1 MAADSSATSSNEVPA
16 EFGFEHYAIGF
27 IDALRRAGL
36 IVPVGR
42 TLTYLEAIET
52 LGVADGEDIYW
63 AGRATLLDR
72 PEDTP
77 LYDAVYRYW
86 WLHDVR
92 ALRENAVEIETV
104 TVAIDDEDDDDPEG
118 SDSDDSLDDE
128 GEIQEVRFSAAEVLS
143 SKDFAECSDA
153 EMAEV
158 YELMARLRLA
168 GPFREARRTRR
179 TNRRARP
186 DIRRT
191 VQLALRSEG
200 EPIRRAF
207 VEHGERP
214 RRVVF
219 LLDVSGSMETYSRVL
234 VRFIHA
240 AVVGR
245 QRVEAFA
252 LGTRLT
258 RLTRELSSRDPD
270 AALTRAGEAV
280 EDWSGGTRLGDGLR
294 MFNDE
299 WGQRGMARGAVVVI
313 LSDGWDRGEPELMDE
328 QMGRLHRVAH
338 SVVWVNPLKASPGYA
353 PLAAGMA
360 AALPHIDTFI
370 EGHSVDSLANLA
382 QVVVTI

>member
-1 MAADSSATSSNEVPA
+1 MTPTSAEYG
-16 EFGFEHYAIGF
+16 EFGFEHYALGF
-27 IDALRRAGL
+27 IDALRRTGL
-36 IVPVGR
+36 SVPIGR
-42 TLTYLEAIET
+42 TLTYLDALST
-52 LGVADGEDIYW
+52 LGVDDGEAVYW

-77 LYDAVYRYW
+77 LYDAVHRYW
-86 WLHDVR
+86 WLHDTR
-92 ALRENAVEIETV
+92 ALRDNAVEIETV
-104 TVAIDDEDDDDPEG
+104 TVAIDEDEDEP
-118 SDSDDSLDDE
+118 DSGPDSGDGDE
-128 GEIQEVRFSAAEVLS
+128 ESEVQEVRFSAAEVLS
-143 SKDFAECSDA
+143 SKDFAECTDA

-158 YELMARLRLA
+158 YELMSRLRLA
-168 GPFREARRTRR
+168 GPFREARRPKR

-207 VEHGERP
+207 VEHGQRP

-270 AALTRAGEAV
+270 SALKKAGEAV

-313 LSDGWDRGEPELMDE
+313 LSDGWDRGEPELMGE

-360 AALPHIDTFI
+360 AALPHVDTFI

-382 QVVVTI
+382 QVVVGV

>member
-1 MAADSSATSSNEVPA
+1 MATQSSTDSEVVA

-27 IDALRRAGL
+27 VDALRRTGL
-36 IVPVGR
+36 IVPIGR
-42 TLTYLEAIET
+42 TLTYLAAIET
-52 LGVADGEDIYW
+52 LGVASGEQIYW

-77 LYDAVYRYW
+77 VYDAVYSYW
-86 WLHDVR
+86 WLHDAR
-92 ALRENAVEIETV
+92 ALRSSAVEIETV
-104 TVAIDDEDDDDPEG
+104 TVAIDDEDADDD
-118 SDSDDSLDDE
+118 DDAGHADDGVDDD

-153 EMAEV
+153 EMTEV

-168 GPFREARRTRR
+168 GPFREARRPQR

-207 VEHGERP
+207 VKHGERP

-270 AALTRAGEAV
+270 AALTRAAEAV

-360 AALPHIDTFI
+360 AAMPHIDTFI

-382 QVVVTI
+382 KVVVDV

>member
-1 MAADSSATSSNEVPA
+1 MTDHTDTTTDTEPVS
-16 EFGFEHYAIGF
+16 FGFEHYALGF
-27 IDALRRAGL
+27 IDALRKTGL
-36 IVPVGR
+36 SVPVGR
-42 TLTYLEAIET
+42 TLTYLDAIAA
-52 LGVADGEDIYW
+52 LGVEDGEQIYW
-63 AGRATLLDR
+63 AGRATLLDC

-86 WLHDVR
+86 WLYDSR
-92 ALRENAVEIETV
+92 ALRDNAVEVETV
-104 TVAIDDEDDDDPEG
+104 TIAVDEEDDEADEG
-118 SDSDDSLDDE
+118 PDTNDSVDDE

-158 YELMARLRLA
+158 YALMSRLRLA
-168 GPFREARRTRR
+168 GPFREARRSRR
-179 TNRRARP
+179 TNRHVRP

-207 VEHGERP
+207 VEHGDRP

-219 LLDVSGSMETYSRVL
+219 LLDVSGSMEAYARVL
-234 VRFIHA
+234 VRFIHG

-270 AALTRAGEAV
+270 AALSRAGEAV
-280 EDWSGGTRLGDGLR
+280 ADWSGGTRLGEGLR
-294 MFNDE
+294 IFNDE

-360 AALPHIDTFI
+360 AALPHVDTFI

-382 QVVVTI
+382 EVVVGV

>member
-1 MAADSSATSSNEVPA
+1 MTPSTPTSEPVVL
-16 EFGFEHYAIGF
+16 GFEHYAIGF
-27 IDALRRAGL
+27 VDALRRTGL
-36 IVPVGR
+36 TVPVGR
-42 TLTYLEAIET
+42 TLTFIDAVT
-52 LGVADGEDIYW
+52 ALGVDDETHVYW
-63 AGRATLLDR
+63 AGRSTLLDR

-77 LYDAVYRYW
+77 LYDAVFRYW
-86 WLHDVR
+86 WNQDER
-92 ALRENAVEIETV
+92 ALRESAVEIETV
-104 TVAIDDEDDDDPEG
+104 TIAVDEEEPDDDGEAGDDEG
-118 SDSDDSLDDE
+118 DE
-128 GEIQEVRFSAAEVLS
+128 DGEIQEVRFSAAEVLS
-143 SKDFAECSDA
+143 AKDFAECTDA

-158 YELMARLRLA
+158 YELMNRLRLA
-168 GPFREARRTRR
+168 GPFREARRSVRTTRR
-179 TNRRARP
+179 VRP

-270 AALTRAGEAV
+270 SALAKAAEAV

-294 MFNDE
+294 MFNDQ

-313 LSDGWDRGEPELMDE
+313 LSDGWDRGEPEVMGE

-360 AALPHIDTFI
+360 AALPHVDTFI
-370 EGHSVDSLANLA
+370 EGHSVDSLSNLA
-382 QVVVTI
+382 KVVVGV